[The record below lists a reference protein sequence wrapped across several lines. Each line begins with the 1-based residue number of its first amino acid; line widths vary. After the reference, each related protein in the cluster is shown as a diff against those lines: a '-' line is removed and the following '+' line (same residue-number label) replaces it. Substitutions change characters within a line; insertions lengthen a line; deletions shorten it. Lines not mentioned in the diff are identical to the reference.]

1 MAAKGTVAKAKVI
14 EKIKEAL
21 GADFIGEVDKK
32 IYVWAD
38 DGGEKIQV
46 ALALTCP
53 KVPIEV
59 DAVPAATTVSAPKT
73 TEFNWGGYTSMA
85 QMTGAWT
92 PAATP
97 APKAPEPKPAV
108 EITQAERD
116 RIAKLIEKLNL

>member
-1 MAAKGTVAKAKVI
+1 MATKGTVAKAKVI

-32 IYVWAD
+32 VYVWAD

-46 ALALTCP
+46 ALSLTCP
-53 KVPIEV
+53 KVPIEI
-59 DAVPAATTVSAPKT
+59 DAVPAETASMPKAA
-73 TEFNWGGYTSMA
+73 EFNWGGYTSIA
-85 QMTGAWT
+85 QMPGAWSS
-92 PAATP
+92 AAMPT
-97 APKAPEPKPAV
+97 PKAPEPKPAI

>member
-1 MAAKGTVAKAKVI
+1 MATKGTVAKAKVI

-32 IYVWAD
+32 VYVWAD

-46 ALALTCP
+46 ALSLTCP

-59 DAVPAATTVSAPKT
+59 DAVPAETASMPKAA
-73 TEFNWGGYTSMA
+73 EFNWGGFST
-85 QMTGAWT
+85 QPGAWGS
-92 PAATP
+92 AATST
-97 APKAPEPKPAV
+97 PKAPEPKPAV

-116 RIAKLIEKLNL
+116 RIAKLIEKLGL

>member
-1 MAAKGTVAKAKVI
+1 MATKGSKAKEYV
-14 EKIKEAL
+14 ENKIKEAF
-21 GADFIGEVDKK
+21 GENFIAIVDKK

-38 DGGEKIQV
+38 DGGERIQV
-46 ALALTCP
+46 ALSLTCP

-59 DAVPAATTVSAPKT
+59 DAVPAATTVSAPKA

-92 PAATP
+92 PAAAP
-97 APKAPEPKPAV
+97 APKTPEPKPAV

>member
-32 IYVWAD
+32 VYVWAD
-38 DGGEKIQV
+38 DGGERIQV
-46 ALALTCP
+46 ALSLTCP

-59 DAVPAATTVSAPKT
+59 DAVKKVVDIPETKTETFSWGGFATQPGAWGSAATSI
-73 TEFNWGGYTSMA
+73 
-85 QMTGAWT
+85 
-92 PAATP
+92 
-97 APKAPEPKPAV
+97 PKAPEPKPAI